1 MQARLQTPP
10 PQLVVPLA
18 AVGQEVHEE
27 PQLLTLVFEEQAPLQ
42 LWYPALQVDP
52 QEVPSQVAAPF
63 AGTGQALH
71 ELPQLVVLVL
81 SAQVVPQAW

>member
-1 MQARLQTPP
+1 MPLR
-10 PQLVVPLA
+10 QLAVPLV
-18 AVGQEVHEE
+18 AVGHGVHEE
-27 PQLLTLVFEEQAPLQ
+27 PQLLTLVFEEQTPLQ

-71 ELPQLVVLVL
+71 EVPQVAVLVFD
-81 SAQVVPQAW
+81 AQLPPQV